1 MRAATPMFAEIVTYS
16 QQMFAMISLPLFLN
30 FLFDSFSRLSS
41 SNLTPKTAEEKA
53 KIAEEV
59 KAKQLAEIE
68 EKKKKR
74 EQVRPTISLNACRNR
89 MSNEFAGKLLCDR
102 ACCHMCDF

>member
-1 MRAATPMFAEIVTYS
+1 
-16 QQMFAMISLPLFLN
+16 MISLPLFLN
-30 FLFDSFSRLSS
+30 FSFDFFSRLSS

-74 EQVRPTISLNACRNR
+74 EQVDTIEC
-89 MSNEFAGKLLCDR
+89 MQKLSPKSTL
-102 ACCHMCDF
+102 

>member
-1 MRAATPMFAEIVTYS
+1 MFAI
-16 QQMFAMISLPLFLN
+16 ISLPLFQN
-30 FLFDSFSRLSS
+30 FSFYFFSRLSS

-74 EQVRPTISLNACRNR
+74 EQVRPTMDTIEC
-89 MSNEFAGKLLCDR
+89 MQKLSPKSTL
-102 ACCHMCDF
+102 

>member
-1 MRAATPMFAEIVTYS
+1 
-16 QQMFAMISLPLFLN
+16 MISLPLFLN
-30 FLFDSFSRLSS
+30 FSFDFFSRLSS

-74 EQVRPTISLNACRNR
+74 DQVRPTMDTIEC
-89 MSNEFAGKLLCDR
+89 MQKLK
-102 ACCHMCDF
+102 

>member
-1 MRAATPMFAEIVTYS
+1 
-16 QQMFAMISLPLFLN
+16 MILN
-30 FLFDSFSRLSS
+30 CSRLSS

-68 EKKKKR
+68 DKKKKR
-74 EQVRPTISLNACRNR
+74 EQVRLSKRVQLILDPEVARASTRNLG
-89 MSNEFAGKLLCDR
+89 N
-102 ACCHMCDF
+102 

>member
-1 MRAATPMFAEIVTYS
+1 MFAI
-16 QQMFAMISLPLFLN
+16 ISLPLFLN
-30 FLFDSFSRLSS
+30 FSFEFFSRLSS

-74 EQVRPTISLNACRNR
+74 EQVRPTMDTIEC
-89 MSNEFAGKLLCDR
+89 MQKLSPKSTL
-102 ACCHMCDF
+102 

>member
-1 MRAATPMFAEIVTYS
+1 
-16 QQMFAMISLPLFLN
+16 MFAMISLPLFLN
-30 FLFDSFSRLSS
+30 FSFDFFSRLSS

-74 EQVRPTISLNACRNR
+74 EQVDTIEC
-89 MSNEFAGKLLCDR
+89 MQK
-102 ACCHMCDF
+102 

>member
-1 MRAATPMFAEIVTYS
+1 MATEVFEVDVNKTPKGA
-16 QQMFAMISLPLFLN
+16 PP
-30 FLFDSFSRLSS
+30 SRLSS
-41 SNLTPKTAEEKA
+41 SNLTPKAEEKA

-74 EQVRPTISLNACRNR
+74 EQHAEEVKKRKEENKDNPSPCDENGGGSEEN
-89 MSNEFAGKLLCDR
+89 GKENGKEGEGEKKTE
-102 ACCHMCDF
+102 

>member
-16 QQMFAMISLPLFLN
+16 QQQMFAMISLPLFLN
-30 FLFDSFSRLSS
+30 FSFDFFSRLSS

-59 KAKQLAEIE
+59 KAKQLAEVE

-74 EQVRPTISLNACRNR
+74 EQVRPTISLNDEERT
-89 MSNEFAGKLLCDR
+89 
-102 ACCHMCDF
+102 